1 MRGSS
6 GRICR
11 PRCIEWKACCGV
23 LPRRGGGTD
32 AITAQAL
39 TLWDDLSGA
48 LVPIIGQRGMSA
60 LFSRALHLAGARHA
74 WLGEAVQAAGGVPAF
89 SVLAGVGSRQAEDD
103 AIVAIAD
110 LFETF
115 ERLLVTLI
123 GASLSERLLQPLR
136 DDPSDPPRQDTSS

>member
-1 MRGSS
+1 MQTQMHRVES
-6 GRICR
+6 
-11 PRCIEWKACCGV
+11 
-23 LPRRGGGTD
+23 LLRRVAAEGGGTD

-74 WLGEAVQAAGGVPAF
+74 WLQAEFEAAGGVPDF
-89 SVLAGVGSRQAEDD
+89 PILAEAGSRQAEDD

-110 LFETF
+110 LFDTF

-123 GASLSERLLQPLR
+123 GASLSERLLHPLR
-136 DDPSDPPRQDTSS
+136 DDPTDPSRQDTTP